1 MNYNLYFDHL
11 HFLWVGLPTSLDL
24 ETIDLKTITMPIVFM
39 EQELFDKGKK
49 CDEKN
54 DVFSFG
60 IVMYFVVTRGEFPKY
75 SFPE

>member
-1 MNYNLYFDHL
+1 
-11 HFLWVGLPTSLDL
+11 
-24 ETIDLKTITMPIVFM
+24 MPIVFM
-39 EQELFDKGKK
+39 EPELFDKGKK

-60 IVMYFVVTRGEFPKY
+60 VVMYFVVTRGEFPKY